1 VSEDKVKQTV
11 QAISTLT
18 KERGYPPT
26 VREVQTHLGLSS
38 SSVAHARIRKLQK
51 RGLAVMD
58 DNTPRS
64 LRLVKDAVPF

>member
-11 QAISTLT
+11 QAIAALT

-26 VREVQTHLGLSS
+26 MREVQTHLGLSS
-38 SSVAHARIRKLQK
+38 SSVAHARIKNLQK
-51 RGLAVMD
+51 RGLAMMD